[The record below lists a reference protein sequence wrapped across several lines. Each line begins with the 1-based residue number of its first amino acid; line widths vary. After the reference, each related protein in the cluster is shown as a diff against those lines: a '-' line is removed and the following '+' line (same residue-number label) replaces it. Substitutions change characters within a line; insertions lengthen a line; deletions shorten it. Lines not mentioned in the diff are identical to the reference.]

1 LPFAEA
7 TGTVCITGAGY
18 TFPVSGLSYF
28 IMSQN
33 DIIIQSDEQ
42 EVTIAL
48 LQERRLVELHKEKK
62 NNNFAVGDIYLGKI
76 RKVMPGLNAA
86 FVDIGYE
93 KDAFLHYLDL
103 GPQFNSLQQFSR
115 QVMQNKQQKP
125 NLSTFPLQ
133 HDIDKGGKIT
143 SVLSTNHL
151 ILVQIAKEPI
161 ANKGPRITSD
171 LSIPG
176 RYVVL
181 IPFSD
186 KISISQKIKSTE
198 EKDRLRKIIQGVKP
212 KNYGVI
218 VRTVAEDKGATD
230 IENDLKDLLDKWDHC
245 FEEIK
250 SASPPKKVLGELD
263 RTSAILRDLL
273 NASYSNIHVNEEGL
287 YNELKTYLGNIAP
300 EKKEIVK
307 LYKSKEPIFDH
318 FGVDKQVKASFGRNV
333 PMKSGAYLIVEHT
346 EAMHVIDVNSGHR
359 QRSEMSQESNALEVN
374 MDAATEVARQLRL
387 RDMGGI
393 IVVDFI
399 DMSSQENRKML
410 FQKLKDEMRLDRAK
424 HTILP
429 PTKFGLVQITRQRV
443 RPEMNVSTLEKCPTC
458 QGTGEVQASIL
469 LIDQIENNL
478 RYILLNQN
486 KKKVTLA
493 LHPFLAAYFTTGL
506 PSPRMRWMMKFG
518 KYVRI
523 RSVSSYAFLE
533 YHFFDASDDEIK
545 I

>member
-1 LPFAEA
+1 
-7 TGTVCITGAGY
+7 
-18 TFPVSGLSYF
+18 
-28 IMSQN
+28 MSQN
-33 DIIIQSDEQ
+33 DIIIQSSDH

-48 LQERRLVELHKEKK
+48 LNERRLVELHQEKK

-103 GPQFNSLQQFSR
+103 GPQFNSLQQFVK
-115 QVMQNKQQKP
+115 QVTQNKQQKP
-125 NLSTFPLQ
+125 NLSDFQLLP
-133 HDIDKGGKIT
+133 DIDKGGKIT

-151 ILVQIAKEPI
+151 IPVQIAKEPI

-186 KISISQKIKSTE
+186 KVSISQKIKSTE
-198 EKDRLRKIIQGVKP
+198 EKDRLRKIIQGLRP

-218 VRTVAEDKGATD
+218 VRTVAENKGVSE
-230 IENDLKDLLDKWDHC
+230 IENDLKELLEKWDSC

-250 SASPPKKVLGELD
+250 TSLPPKKVLGELD
-263 RTSAILRDLL
+263 RTSTILRDML
-273 NASYSNIHVNEEGL
+273 NSSFSSIHVNEEVL
-287 YNELKTYLGNIAP
+287 YEEIRNYLGNIAP
-300 EKKEIVK
+300 EKRDIVK

-318 FGVDKQVKASFGRNV
+318 FGVDRQLKASFGKTV

-359 QRSEMSQESNALEVN
+359 QRSDMSQETNALEVN
-374 MDAATEVARQLRL
+374 LDAATEVARQLRL

-399 DMSSQENRKML
+399 DLHSPDNRKML
-410 FQKLKDEMRLDRAK
+410 FNKLKDEMRADRAK

-458 QGTGEVQASIL
+458 QGSGEVQASIL

-486 KKKVTLA
+486 KKGVTLA
-493 LHPFLAAYFTTGL
+493 LHPFLEAYFKNGL
-506 PSPRMRWMMKFG
+506 PSPRMRWFMKFG
-518 KYVRI
+518 KFVHL
-523 RSVSSYAFLE
+523 RSVSSYGFLE
-533 YHFFDASDDEIK
+533 YHFFDKSEDEIK

>member
-1 LPFAEA
+1 
-7 TGTVCITGAGY
+7 
-18 TFPVSGLSYF
+18 
-28 IMSQN
+28 MSQN
-33 DIIIQSDEQ
+33 DIIIQSSDH

-48 LQERRLVELHKEKK
+48 LNERRLVELHQEKK

-103 GPQFNSLQQFSR
+103 GPQFNSLQQFVK
-115 QVMQNKQQKP
+115 QVTQNKQQKP
-125 NLSTFPLQ
+125 NLSGFQLLP
-133 HDIDKGGKIT
+133 DIDKGGKIT

-151 ILVQIAKEPI
+151 IPVQIAKEPI

-186 KISISQKIKSTE
+186 KVSISQKIKSTE
-198 EKDRLRKIIQGVKP
+198 EKDRLRKIIQGLRP

-218 VRTVAEDKGATD
+218 VRTVAENKGVSE
-230 IENDLKDLLDKWDHC
+230 IENDLKELLEKWDSC

-250 SASPPKKVLGELD
+250 TSLPPKKVLGELD
-263 RTSAILRDLL
+263 RTSTILRDML
-273 NASYSNIHVNEEGL
+273 NSSFSSIHVNEEVL
-287 YNELKTYLGNIAP
+287 YEEIRNYLGNIAP
-300 EKKEIVK
+300 EKRDIVK

-318 FGVDKQVKASFGRNV
+318 FGVDRQLKASFGKTV
-333 PMKSGAYLIVEHT
+333 PMKSGSYLIVEHT

-359 QRSEMSQESNALEVN
+359 QRSDMSQETNALEVN
-374 MDAATEVARQLRL
+374 LDAATEVARQLRL

-399 DMSSQENRKML
+399 DMHSPDNRKLL
-410 FQKLKDEMRLDRAK
+410 FNKLKDEMRSDRAK

-458 QGTGEVQASIL
+458 QGSGEVQASIL

-486 KKKVTLA
+486 KKGVTLA
-493 LHPFLAAYFTTGL
+493 LHPFLEAYFKKGF
-506 PSPRMRWMMKFG
+506 PSPRMRWFM
-518 KYVRI
+518 
-523 RSVSSYAFLE
+523 
-533 YHFFDASDDEIK
+533 
-545 I
+545 

>member
-1 LPFAEA
+1 
-7 TGTVCITGAGY
+7 
-18 TFPVSGLSYF
+18 
-28 IMSQN
+28 MSQN
-33 DIIIQSDEQ
+33 DIIIQSSDH

-48 LQERRLVELHKEKK
+48 LNERRLVELHQEKK

-103 GPQFNSLQQFSR
+103 GPQFNSLQQFVK
-115 QVMQNKQQKP
+115 QVTQNKQQKP
-125 NLSTFPLQ
+125 NLSAFQLLS
-133 HDIDKGGKIT
+133 DIDKGGKIT

-151 ILVQIAKEPI
+151 IPVQIAKEPI

-186 KISISQKIKSTE
+186 KVSISQKIKSTE
-198 EKDRLRKIIQGVKP
+198 EKDRLRKIIQGLRP

-218 VRTVAEDKGATD
+218 VRTVAENKGVSE
-230 IENDLKDLLDKWDHC
+230 IENDLKELLEKWDSC

-250 SASPPKKVLGELD
+250 TSLPPKKVLGELD
-263 RTSAILRDLL
+263 RTSTILRDML
-273 NASYSNIHVNEEGL
+273 NSSFSSIHVNEETL
-287 YNELKTYLGNIAP
+287 YDEIRNYLGNIAP
-300 EKKEIVK
+300 EKRDIVK

-318 FGVDKQVKASFGRNV
+318 FGVDRQLKASFGKTV

-359 QRSEMSQESNALEVN
+359 QRSDMSQETNALEVN
-374 MDAATEVARQLRL
+374 LDAATEVARQLRL

-399 DMSSQENRKML
+399 DMHSPDNRKML
-410 FQKLKDEMRLDRAK
+410 FNKLKDEMRADRAK

-443 RPEMNVSTLEKCPTC
+443 RPEMNVATLEKCPTC
-458 QGTGEVQASIL
+458 QGSGEIQASIL

-486 KKKVTLA
+486 KKRVTLA
-493 LHPFLAAYFTTGL
+493 LHPFLEAYFKKGF
-506 PSPRMRWMMKFG
+506 PSPRMRWFMKFG
-518 KYVRI
+518 KIVQL
-523 RSVSSYAFLE
+523 RSVSSYGFLE
-533 YHFFDASDDEIK
+533 YHFFDKNEDEIK

>member
-1 LPFAEA
+1 
-7 TGTVCITGAGY
+7 
-18 TFPVSGLSYF
+18 
-28 IMSQN
+28 MSQN
-33 DIIIQSDEQ
+33 DIIIQSSDH

-48 LQERRLVELHKEKK
+48 LNERRLVELHQEKK

-103 GPQFNSLQQFSR
+103 GPQFNSLQQFVK
-115 QVMQNKQQKP
+115 QVTQNKQQKP
-125 NLSTFPLQ
+125 NLSGFQLLP
-133 HDIDKGGKIT
+133 DIDKGGKIT

-151 ILVQIAKEPI
+151 IPVQIAKEPI

-186 KISISQKIKSTE
+186 KVSISQKIKSTE
-198 EKDRLRKIIQGVKP
+198 EKDRLRKIIQGLRP

-218 VRTVAEDKGATD
+218 VRTVAENKGVSE
-230 IENDLKDLLDKWDHC
+230 IENDLKELLEKWDSC

-250 SASPPKKVLGELD
+250 TSLPPKKVLGELD
-263 RTSAILRDLL
+263 RTSTILRDML
-273 NASYSNIHVNEEGL
+273 NSSFSSIHVNEEVL
-287 YNELKTYLGNIAP
+287 YEEIRNYLGNIAP
-300 EKKEIVK
+300 EKRDIVK

-318 FGVDKQVKASFGRNV
+318 FGVDRQLKASFGKTV

-359 QRSEMSQESNALEVN
+359 QRSDMSQETNALEVN
-374 MDAATEVARQLRL
+374 LDAATEVARQLRL

-399 DMSSQENRKML
+399 DLHSPDNRKML
-410 FQKLKDEMRLDRAK
+410 FNKLKDEMRADRAK

-443 RPEMNVSTLEKCPTC
+443 RPEMNVSTLEKCPSC
-458 QGTGEVQASIL
+458 QGSGEVQASIL

-486 KKKVTLA
+486 KKGVTLA
-493 LHPFLAAYFTTGL
+493 LHPFLEAYFKNGL
-506 PSPRMRWMMKFG
+506 PSPRMRWFMKFG
-518 KYVRI
+518 KFVHL
-523 RSVSSYAFLE
+523 RSVSSYGFLE
-533 YHFFDASDDEIK
+533 YHFFDKSEDEIK